1 MNYLAYIF
9 LFYWVVFLQG
19 CSDNAIVNI
28 FDKKITQNR
37 IECMKLVLFPPDEKI
52 EKTLKKLYSFDDSC
66 AVKFEVSKKS
76 GIVCNSNQ
84 NSQKKALTNFPSSY
98 LRMQIKNKRLLY
110 SYYIDLD
117 HDVTSEDVE
126 KAFARIQKD
135 LIF

>member
-1 MNYLAYIF
+1 LNSLAYIF